1 MIVENK
7 KASDAVREAFSI
19 LNDSLLWVT
28 GGALASQLPFW
39 LQYAYG
45 NFGVRF
51 HSIVVTPAA
60 QRFVTMDA
68 LRPFAHK
75 GLFVDDWA
83 SPQAPNHIRVIDEI
97 TDIVVYPATFK
108 LLADL
113 ASFASSTP
121 LQLAVNGRDDR
132 HIHLF
137 SSLPPN
143 AESSVAY
150 QHFRSTLSHRE
161 NVHLYDPVMGGS
173 FAGDRPGRPAVFFPS
188 AIKAVVQRR
197 NP

>member
-1 MIVENK
+1 MENSK
-7 KASDAVREAFSI
+7 EFNAAREAFNI
-19 LNDSLLWVT
+19 LHDSLLWVA
-28 GGALASQLPFW
+28 GGALASQVPFW
-39 LQYAYG
+39 LQYAHG
-45 NFGVRF
+45 NFGTRF

-75 GLFVDDWA
+75 GLFVDDWN
-83 SPQAPNHIRVIDEI
+83 SPQAPNHVRVIDEI

-113 ASFASSTP
+113 ANFSSSTP

-143 AESSVAY
+143 AEDTVAY
-150 QHFRSTLSHRE
+150 QYFRSNLSRRD
-161 NVHLYDPVMGGS
+161 NVHLYDPVTGGS
-173 FAGDRPGRPAVFFPS
+173 FAGDRPGRPAVFFPR
-188 AIKAVVQRR
+188 AIKTVAQRR